1 MCALETPLLKKIPL
15 FAALGEPDLKKLGAV
30 CQRRHF
36 KNGAVIFYEE
46 DVADHLFVIE
56 TGEIKVTM
64 LGDGEREVIL
74 SIFGPGECFG
84 ELALLDEAPRSA
96 TVVATADSTVLA
108 IARDDFHRVL
118 LANPT
123 IALHLLKLLAQR
135 LRKSTHRI
143 ESLVLLDVFGRVA
156 RQLLE
161 TAHEHGTRQPD
172 GSLAFP
178 KPTQQDLASM
188 VGSSRETVSRVI
200 KELSTAGLVRAQGGK
215 YYIYPERYHGKKRE
229 MPR

>member
-1 MCALETPLLKKIPL
+1 MGVLEHSLLKKTPL
-15 FAALGEPDLKKLGAV
+15 FASLNDADLRKLAAV

-36 KNGAVIFYEE
+36 RAGGVVFYEE
-46 DVADHLFVIE
+46 DPADHLFVVE
-56 TGEIKVTM
+56 SGEIKVTM

-96 TVVATADSTVLA
+96 TVVATADTSVLA
-108 IARDDFHRVL
+108 IARDDFHKVL
-118 LANPT
+118 LANPA
-123 IALHLLKLLAQR
+123 IALHLLKVLAQR
-135 LRKSTHRI
+135 LRRSTHRI

-156 RQLLE
+156 RLLLE
-161 TAHEHGTRQPD
+161 MARDQGEKQPD

-178 KPTQQDLASM
+178 RPTQQDLASM

-200 KELSTAGLVRAQGGK
+200 KELSTAGLIRAQGRK
-215 YYIYPERYHGKKRE
+215 YFIYPELYHGKKRE
-229 MPR
+229 MPH